1 MKILFFGD
9 IVGRIGR
16 EAVSSLL
23 PSLVKEF
30 DIDFVIA
37 NGENASHGKGLT
49 ERNYQELMDLGI
61 NAITLGN
68 HWHSKDQID
77 DYIDDADG
85 LIRPLNLLNYSHG
98 EGSAVFDCDG
108 TDVRVTNVLGQAF
121 LTETV
126 ANPYA
131 ALTELIAQEPT
142 LVHIVDF
149 HAESTSEKQ
158 ILGYAFDGKLTALVG
173 THTHVQTNDA
183 RVLDNG
189 TAYITD
195 IGMCGAYNGV
205 IGFEKNSVMNKI
217 LFGQASPFEIDDN
230 ARKLVDA
237 VVIDVDEETGRAR
250 SIQALSYLEGKR
262 IV

>member
-23 PSLVKEF
+23 PSLVKEY

-49 ERNYQELMDLGI
+49 EGNYRELMDAGI

-68 HWHSKDQID
+68 HWHSKEQID
-77 DYIDDADG
+77 DYIEDADG
-85 LIRPLNLLNYSHG
+85 LIRPLNLINYDHG
-98 EGSAVFDCDG
+98 SGSSVFDCDG

-121 LTETV
+121 LKETV
-126 ANPYA
+126 ASPYTS
-131 ALTELIAQEPT
+131 LSELILNEPT

-158 ILGYAFDGKLTALVG
+158 IMGYAFDGKVSALVG

-183 RVLDNG
+183 HILSNG
-189 TAYITD
+189 TAYISD
-195 IGMCGAYNGV
+195 IGMCGAFGGV

-217 LFGQASPFEIDDN
+217 LFGQASLFEIDEN
-230 ARKLVDA
+230 APKLVNA
-237 VVIDVDEETGRAR
+237 VVIDIDELSGRAR
-250 SIQALSYLEGKR
+250 SIKALSYLDGKKMS
-262 IV
+262 